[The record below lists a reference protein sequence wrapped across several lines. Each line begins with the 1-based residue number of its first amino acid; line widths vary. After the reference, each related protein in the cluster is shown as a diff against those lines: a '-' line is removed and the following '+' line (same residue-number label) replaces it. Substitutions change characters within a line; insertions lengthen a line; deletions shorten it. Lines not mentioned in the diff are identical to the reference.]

1 MGIISTGLGF
11 TAQNG
16 SLTQPFCVEE
26 GQTELCFYW
35 KFYSEEFKE
44 YCGSSFMDTFMAT
57 LKSDIQNTTM
67 VNVYIDSLCPYDC
80 NGSSPCEP
88 GSPSCKCGKDW
99 KTLSQADV
107 NFDQGGV
114 WMTPWQKSCTDVSG
128 LANKDKKVDL
138 TFFATD
144 KGDSIFDTVILLDQ
158 VTVK

>member
-1 MGIISTGLGF
+1 
-11 TAQNG
+11 
-16 SLTQPFCVEE
+16 
-26 GQTELCFYW
+26 
-35 KFYSEEFKE
+35 
-44 YCGSSFMDTFMAT
+44 
-57 LKSDIQNTTM
+57 
-67 VNVYIDSLCPYDC
+67 
-80 NGSSPCEP
+80 
-88 GSPSCKCGKDW
+88 
-99 KTLSQADV
+99 V